1 MELEPTGVGPVLRTD
16 EAEWVL
22 GIGEILWDLLP
33 DGPRVGGAPFNVV
46 AHLHRL
52 GHEAALLTAVGDDD
66 LGHRA
71 MAAMT
76 EAGIS
81 TALVRMS
88 SRPTGTAGV
97 ELDAGGHAAFV
108 IHSPAAYERATLG
121 EPALARIRRTPP
133 SAVVFGTLAQRAPA
147 VRAATRAVLEAGP
160 TALRV
165 YDVNLRDGTWT
176 VPLVEELLGDASV
189 LKLNDGEVRVLAPLL
204 GFPAGELEFAGAAAA
219 RFGLD
224 VVCVTR
230 GGNGAMLWAGGVV
243 TEAAGARIRV
253 ADTIGAGDAFTAG
266 LVDGLVCGR
275 PPGEIL
281 ATANAL
287 GAYVATRAG
296 AIPAWTREDLVA
308 LGAVLD

>member
-1 MELEPTGVGPVLRTD
+1 MTGAGPGLRSGEPD
-16 EAEWVL
+16 WVL

-33 DGPRVGGAPFNVV
+33 DGPRLGGAPFNVV

-52 GHEAALLTAVGDDD
+52 GHEAAFLTAVGDDD

-97 ELDAGGHAAFV
+97 ELDAGGHPAFV
-108 IHSPAAYERATLG
+108 IHSPVAYERATLG
-121 EPALARIRRTPP
+121 EPALARIRRVPP

-160 TALRV
+160 SALRV

-189 LKLNDGEVRVLAPLL
+189 LRLNDGEVSVLAPLL
-204 GFPAGELEFAGAAAA
+204 DLPAAEPEFAAAAAA

-230 GGNGAMLWAGGVV
+230 GGNGAMLWAGGVI
-243 TEAAGARIRV
+243 TEAAGARVRV

-266 LVDGLVCGR
+266 LVDGLVRGR
-275 PPGEIL
+275 EPRAIL

-287 GAYVATRAG
+287 GAFVASRAG
-296 AIPAWTREDLVA
+296 AIPEWTAADLET
-308 LGAVLD
+308 LGAILA